1 MGQRSYE
8 PSRATAEGQMLAF
21 VGGLTSLRGRRR
33 LLARLACAGFL
44 IAGGAVLTYGAAH
57 AVMGAFG

>member
-1 MGQRSYE
+1 
-8 PSRATAEGQMLAF
+8 MLAF

-33 LLARLACAGFL
+33 LVARLACAGFL

-57 AVMGAFG
+57 AVTGAFG